1 MSVVTGVQSW
11 MGTTERDL
19 NEMERNHVDTSGA
32 QVWTDTAK
40 GDLNE
45 MGQTEDA
52 CMEEIANGVVSSN
65 LPRRELYETGD
76 SSSNGIVDQYQTIAE
91 CAN

>member
-11 MGTTERDL
+11 TGTAERDL
-19 NEMERNHVDTSGA
+19 NEMERNQVDTSGV
-32 QVWTDTAK
+32 QFRTDTAE

-65 LPRRELYETGD
+65 QPHRELYETGD

-91 CAN
+91 CAD